1 MPPGNV
7 GVTRRSHCFL
17 HAAVVTR
24 RIIALLVLAVGI
36 SAGIAAGPGQAA
48 RPDVLVRLRPDATAA
63 SSGILARAGGTLVA
77 KELDLWRLPARSAPP
92 ALRSLRA
99 AGAVAFSQPEATYT
113 AAVTTVS
120 AATAADPF
128 AAQEWWRSAIGV
140 DTVTP
145 PGPGVP
151 VSLVDSGVDLG
162 HPEFAGRPNLIALN
176 TQEPQPLGGVHGTAV
191 ASVVGAQEN
200 GVGVVGVY
208 PDAVIRSWDAA
219 TGAGTE
225 LTTTAIV
232 NGILAVSAEGKT
244 VINLSLGG
252 PGPDPAIRSAVDLA
266 IARGSLVV
274 AASGNDGEDGN
285 VLTYPAAYAHVL
297 TVAATQ
303 PDGSVAPW
311 SSRSRFVDLAAPGAQ
326 IPVATVDPAT
336 GGTGWAPE
344 DGTSFATPIVSA
356 AAAWI
361 WTVRPT
367 LDAGQVAQILR
378 STATDIGAP
387 GRDPSS
393 GYGLLNL
400 PAALSAPTPPRDGSE
415 PNDDANQVVPGRDG
429 YHSTP
434 ALLRKATAS
443 TRITGSVDKF
453 EDPRDV
459 YRVWVPKGRRLTAR
473 VTGDAAAALTLARET
488 TQSVAPSLSPADR
501 LARGAQSAAA
511 TTLLY
516 RNATQGRFT
525 LLVVTPKTA
534 DTTRYT
540 LTLTTR

>member
-1 MPPGNV
+1 
-7 GVTRRSHCFL
+7 VTRRLIVLF
-17 HAAVVTR
+17 
-24 RIIALLVLAVGI
+24 VLAVGV
-36 SAGIAAGPGQAA
+36 SAGVVAGTGQAA
-48 RPDVLVRLRPDATAA
+48 RPDVLVRLRPGTTAA
-63 SSGILARAGGTLVA
+63 SSSVIARAGGTLVA
-77 KELDLWRLPARSAPP
+77 KELDLWRLPARSAAP
-92 ALRSLRA
+92 ALETLRA
-99 AGAVAFSQPEATYT
+99 AGAVAFSEPEATYT
-113 AAVTTVS
+113 AAVYS
-120 AATAADPF
+120 ATADDPF
-128 AAQEWWRSAIGV
+128 EAQEWWRSAIGV
-140 DTVTP
+140 DTLTP

-162 HPEFAGRPNLIALN
+162 HPEFANRPNLIALN

-200 GVGVVGVY
+200 GVGIVGVY

-225 LTTTAIV
+225 LTTSAIV
-232 NGILAVSAEGKT
+232 NGILEVSSAGKT

-252 PGPDPAIRSAVDLA
+252 PGADPAIKSAVDVA
-266 IARGSLVV
+266 VARGSLVV

-285 VLTYPAAYAHVL
+285 ALSYPAAYPHVL

-311 SSRSRFVDLAAPGAQ
+311 SSRSQFVDLAAPGAQ

-367 LDAGQVAQILR
+367 LTAAQVAQILR
-378 STATDIGAP
+378 ASATDIGVP
-387 GRDPSS
+387 GRDTSS
-393 GYGLLNL
+393 GYGLLDL
-400 PAALSAPTPPRDGSE
+400 PAALAAPTPLADPGE
-415 PNDDANQVVPGRDG
+415 PNDDANEVVPGRDG

-434 ALLRKATAS
+434 ALLRKSLAS
-443 TRITGSVDKF
+443 TRISGTVDKF

-459 YRVWVPKGRRLTAR
+459 YRVWVPKGRKLSAR
-473 VTGDAAAALTLARET
+473 VTGSAATALTLASSAAQT
-488 TQSVAPSLSPADR
+488 VAPAAASDR
-501 LARGAQSAAA
+501 LARGSQATGV
-511 TTLLY
+511 TTLTY
-516 RNATQGRFT
+516 RNTAQGRFA

-534 DTTRYT
+534 STTQYT

>member
-1 MPPGNV
+1 M
-7 GVTRRSHCFL
+7 TH
-17 HAAVVTR
+17 R
-24 RIIALLVLAVGI
+24 RIIVALFVLAVGV
-36 SAGIAAGPGQAA
+36 SAGVLAGPRDAA
-48 RPDVLVRLRPDATAA
+48 RPDVLVGLRPGSPAA
-63 SSGILARAGGTLVA
+63 SSSVLARAGGTLVA
-77 KELDLWRLPARSAPP
+77 KELHLWRLPARSAAP
-92 ALRSLRA
+92 ALETLRA
-99 AGAVAFSQPEATYT
+99 AGRVAFSESEASYT
-113 AAVTTVS
+113 AAVTSVS
-120 AATAADPF
+120 VSDPF
-128 AAQEWWRSAIGV
+128 VAQEWWRGAIGV
-140 DTVTP
+140 DTLTP

-162 HPEFAGRPNLIALN
+162 HPEFAGRPNLTALN
-176 TQEPQPLGGVHGTAV
+176 AQEPQPLGGVHGTAV

-200 GVGVVGVY
+200 GVGIVGVY

-225 LTTTAIV
+225 LTTSAIV
-232 NGILAVSAEGKT
+232 NGILAVSTQGKT

-252 PGPDPAIRSAVDLA
+252 PGPDPAIESAVDLA
-266 IARGSLVV
+266 VARGSLVV

-285 VLTYPAAYAHVL
+285 ALSYPAAYPHVL
-297 TVAATQ
+297 TVAATE

-356 AAAWI
+356 SAAWL

-393 GYGLLNL
+393 GYGLLDL
-400 PAALSAPTPPRDGSE
+400 PAALSAPAPLRDPNE

-429 YHSTP
+429 YHSAP
-434 ALLRKATAS
+434 ALLRANTAS
-443 TRITGSVDKF
+443 TRISGTIDRS

-459 YRVWVPKGRRLTAR
+459 YRVWVPKGRKLTAHL
-473 VTGDAAAALTLARET
+473 TGDAATTLTLARAS
-488 TQSVAPSLSPADR
+488 TQSVATSLAASDR
-501 LARGAQSAAA
+501 LARGAQTADA
-511 TTLLY
+511 TTLTY
-516 RNATQGRFT
+516 HNTTPGRFT

-534 DTTRYT
+534 STTRYT

>member
-1 MPPGNV
+1 
-7 GVTRRSHCFL
+7 VTHRRI
-17 HAAVVTR
+17 
-24 RIIALLVLAVGI
+24 IIALLVLA
-36 SAGIAAGPGQAA
+36 AGVYAGVVAGPTEAA
-48 RPDVLVRLRPDATAA
+48 RPDVLVGLRPGSSAT
-63 SSGILARAGGTLVA
+63 SSTVLARAGGTLVA
-77 KELDLWRLPARSAPP
+77 KELHLWRLPARSAAP
-92 ALRSLRA
+92 ALEKLRA
-99 AGAVAFSQPEATYT
+99 AGRVAFSESEATYT
-113 AAVTTVS
+113 AAVTSVS
-120 AATAADPF
+120 VSDPLV
-128 AAQEWWRSAIGV
+128 AQEWWRGAIGV
-140 DTVTP
+140 DTLTP

-162 HPEFAGRPNLIALN
+162 HPEFAGRPNLVALN

-225 LTTTAIV
+225 LTTAAIV
-232 NGILAVSAEGKT
+232 NGILAVSADGKT

-252 PGPDPAIRSAVDLA
+252 PGADPAIKAAVDVA
-266 IARGSLVV
+266 VARGSLVV

-285 VLTYPAAYAHVL
+285 QLSYPAAYPHVL

-311 SSRSRFVDLAAPGAQ
+311 SSRSSFVDLAAPGAQ

-336 GGTGWAPE
+336 GATGWAPE

-393 GYGLLNL
+393 GYGLLDL
-400 PAALSAPTPPRDGSE
+400 PAALSAPTPLSDAGE
-415 PNDDANQVVPGRDG
+415 PNDDANQVVPGRNE
-429 YHSTP
+429 YHAAP
-434 ALLRKATAS
+434 ALLDKTAAS
-443 TRITGSVDKF
+443 IRISGTVDKF

-459 YRVWVPKGRRLTAR
+459 YRVWVPKGRKLTAR
-473 VTGDAAAALTLARET
+473 ASGDTATALTLARAT
-488 TQSVAPSLSPADR
+488 AQTVASTLAPSER
-501 LARGAQSAAA
+501 LAKGARTTGA
-511 TTLLY
+511 TTLTY
-516 RNATQGRFT
+516 RNTAQGRYA
-525 LLVVTPKTA
+525 LLVVTPKTTQ
-534 DTTRYT
+534 TTQYT

>member
-1 MPPGNV
+1 M
-7 GVTRRSHCFL
+7 TRRL
-17 HAAVVTR
+17 
-24 RIIALLVLAVGI
+24 IALLVLAVGV
-36 SAGIAAGPGQAA
+36 SAGIVAGPGQAA
-48 RPDVLVRLRPDATAA
+48 RPDVLVRLRPGTTAA
-63 SSGILARAGGTLVA
+63 SSSVIARAGGTLVA
-77 KELDLWRLPARSAPP
+77 KELDLWRLPARSAAP
-92 ALRSLRA
+92 ALETLRA
-99 AGAVAFSQPEATYT
+99 AGAVAFSEPEATYT
-113 AAVTTVS
+113 AAVSS
-120 AATAADPF
+120 ASLTDPF
-128 AAQEWWRSAIGV
+128 VPQEWWRSAIGV
-140 DTVTP
+140 DTLTP

-162 HPEFAGRPNLIALN
+162 HPEFAGRPNLIAIN

-225 LTTTAIV
+225 LTTSAIV
-232 NGILAVSAEGKT
+232 NGILAVSGQGPT

-252 PGPDPAIRSAVDLA
+252 PGPDPAIKSAVDVA
-266 IARGSLVV
+266 VARGALVV
-274 AASGNDGEDGN
+274 AASGNDGQDGN
-285 VLTYPAAYAHVL
+285 ALSYPAAYPHVL

-311 SSRSRFVDLAAPGAQ
+311 SSRSQFVDLAAPGAQ
-326 IPVATVDPAT
+326 IPVATVDPVT
-336 GGTGWAPE
+336 RGTGWAPE

-378 STATDIGAP
+378 STATDIGTP
-387 GRDPSS
+387 GRDPAS
-393 GYGLLNL
+393 GYGLLDL
-400 PAALSAPTPPRDGSE
+400 PAALSAPTPLRDPNE
-415 PNDDANQVVPGRDG
+415 PNDDANQVVPGRDE

-434 ALLRKATAS
+434 ALLRKSLSS
-443 TRITGSVDKF
+443 TRISGTVDKF

-459 YRVWVPKGRRLTAR
+459 YRVWVPKGQKLTAR
-473 VTGDAAAALTLARET
+473 ATGNAATAITLARST
-488 TQSVAPSLSPADR
+488 TQSVAPLTASDR
-501 LARGAQSAAA
+501 LARGAQTATA
-511 TTLLY
+511 TTLSY
-516 RNATQGRFT
+516 RNTAAGRYA

-534 DTTRYT
+534 DTTQYT

>member
-1 MPPGNV
+1 M
-7 GVTRRSHCFL
+7 RRRGIPFFLSVLAAAAFAGAVVSHG
-17 HAAVVTR
+17 HAA
-24 RIIALLVLAVGI
+24 
-36 SAGIAAGPGQAA
+36 
-48 RPDVLVRLRPDATAA
+48 PDVLVQLRPGAPTA
-63 SSGILARAGGTLVA
+63 SSSVLARAGGTFVA
-77 KELDLWRLPARSAPP
+77 EELDLWRLPASSAGP
-92 ALRSLRA
+92 ALQTLRA
-99 AGAVAFSQPEATYT
+99 SGSVAFSEREATYT
-113 AAVTTVS
+113 AAVSSVS
-120 AATAADPF
+120 LSDPLVP
-128 AAQEWWRSAIGV
+128 QEWWRSAVGV
-140 DTVTP
+140 DTLTP

-162 HPEFAGRPNLIALN
+162 HPEFVGRPNLIALN

-200 GVGVVGVY
+200 GVGVVGLY

-219 TGAGTE
+219 TGTGVE

-232 NGILAVSAEGKT
+232 NGILEASQAGRT

-252 PGPDPAIRSAVDLA
+252 PGPDPAIKAAVELA
-266 IARGSLVV
+266 VARGALVV

-285 VLTYPAAYAHVL
+285 QLSYPAAYPHVL

-311 SSRSRFVDLAAPGAQ
+311 SSRSSFVDLAAPGAQ

-336 GGTGWAPE
+336 GATGWAPE
-344 DGTSFATPIVSA
+344 DGTSFATPLVSA

-393 GYGLLNL
+393 GYGLLSL
-400 PAALSAPTPPRDGSE
+400 PAALSAPAPVRDPNE

-429 YHSTP
+429 YHSNP
-434 ALLRKATAS
+434 ALLQKSATS
-443 TRITGSVDKF
+443 TRISGSVDKF

-459 YRVWVPKGRRLTAR
+459 YRVWVPKGRKLTVRA
-473 VTGDAAAALTLARET
+473 TGGAATALTLTRADAR
-488 TQSVAPSLSPADR
+488 SVAPRLAASDR
-501 LARGAQSAAA
+501 LARGAETESA
-511 TTLLY
+511 TRLTY
-516 RNATQGRFT
+516 QNATQGRFA
-525 LLVVTPKTA
+525 LLVVSPKTA
-534 DTTRYT
+534 AATQYTLSVTTR
-540 LTLTTR
+540 

>member
-1 MPPGNV
+1 M
-7 GVTRRSHCFL
+7 TIRRGIVAS
-17 HAAVVTR
+17 
-24 RIIALLVLAVGI
+24 LVLALGV
-36 SAGIAAGPGQAA
+36 SAAVAAGIGQQAA
-48 RPDVLVRLRPDATAA
+48 RPDVLVRLRPHTTDASATV
-63 SSGILARAGGTLVA
+63 LARAGGTLVA
-77 KELDLWRLPARSAPP
+77 KQIDLWRLPARSAAP
-92 ALRSLRA
+92 ALETLRA
-99 AGAVAFSQPEATYT
+99 AGAVAFSEPEATYK
-113 AAVTTVS
+113 
-120 AATAADPF
+120 ATASWVSLSDPF
-128 AAQEWWRSAIGV
+128 VAQEWWRSAIGA
-140 DTVTP
+140 DTLTP
-145 PGPGVP
+145 PGPGVS

-162 HPEFAGRPNLIALN
+162 HPEFANRPNLVALN

-191 ASVVGAQEN
+191 ASVIGAQEN

-225 LTTTAIV
+225 LTTSAIV
-232 NGILAVSAEGKT
+232 NGILAVSAAGKT

-252 PGPDPAIRSAVDLA
+252 PGADPAIEAAVDVA
-266 IARGSLVV
+266 VARGSLVV

-285 VLTYPAAYAHVL
+285 GLSYPAAYPHVL

-311 SSRSRFVDLAAPGAQ
+311 SSRSSFVDLAAPGAQ
-326 IPVATVDPAT
+326 IPVATVDPT
-336 GGTGWAPE
+336 GATGWAPE

-367 LDAGQVAQILR
+367 LEASQVAQILR

-387 GRDPSS
+387 GRDTSS

-400 PAALSAPTPPRDGSE
+400 PAALAAATPLRDSGE

-434 ALLRKATAS
+434 SLLRKSLTS
-443 TRITGSVDKF
+443 TRISGTVDKF
-453 EDPRDV
+453 EDPRDI
-459 YRVWVPKGRRLTAR
+459 YRVWVPKGHTLSAR
-473 VTGDAAAALTLARET
+473 VSGNAATALTLTRSAART
-488 TQSVAPSLSPADR
+488 VAPAAASDR
-501 LARGAQSAAA
+501 LARGSQTARVTAL
-511 TTLLY
+511 TY
-516 RNATQGRFT
+516 RNTAQGRYT
-525 LLVVTPKTA
+525 LLVVTPKA
-534 DTTRYT
+534 TTTTQYT

>member
-1 MPPGNV
+1 MTG
-7 GVTRRSHCFL
+7 
-17 HAAVVTR
+17 R
-24 RIIALLVLAVGI
+24 RIGLTLLVLVAGVSTGAVAT
-36 SAGIAAGPGQAA
+36 SGQAA
-48 RPDVLVRLRPDATAA
+48 RPDVLVRLRPDAPAA
-63 SSGILARAGGTLVA
+63 SSAVLARAGGTLVA
-77 KELDLWRLPARSAPP
+77 RVLDLWRLPARSGDQ
-92 ALRSLRA
+92 ALGTLRK
-99 AGAVAFSQPEATYT
+99 AGAVVFSEPDASYES
-113 AAVTTVS
+113 AVSSVTVS
-120 AATAADPF
+120 DPF
-128 AAQEWWRSAIGV
+128 VPEEWWRSAIGA
-140 DTVTP
+140 TALTP

-162 HPEFAGRPNLIALN
+162 HPEFVGRSDLSALN
-176 TQEPQPLGGVHGTAV
+176 MQEPQPLGGVHGTAV

-200 GVGVVGVY
+200 GVGVVGLY
-208 PDAVIRSWDAA
+208 PAAVIRSWDAA

-225 LTTTAIV
+225 LTSSAIV
-232 NGILAVSAEGKT
+232 SGLLAVSAAGRG

-252 PGPDPAIRSAVDLA
+252 PGPDPAIEAAVELA
-266 IARGSLVV
+266 VARGSLVV

-285 VLTYPAAYAHVL
+285 TLSYPAAYPHVL

-378 STATDIGAP
+378 NSATDIGAP

-400 PAALSAPTPPRDGSE
+400 PAALSTPAPPRDADE
-415 PNDDANQVVPGRDG
+415 PDDDANQIVPGRDG
-429 YHSTP
+429 YHNTP
-434 ALLRKATAS
+434 ALLRKTETSVRISAT
-443 TRITGSVDKF
+443 VDKA

-459 YRVWVPKGRRLTAR
+459 YRVWLLKGRSLTVRTTADFA
-473 VTGDAAAALTLARET
+473 TALSLVRASAD
-488 TQSVAPSLSPADR
+488 SVAPRAPASDL
-501 LARGAQSAAA
+501 LAAGARASAV
-511 TTLLY
+511 TTLAY
-516 RNATQGRFT
+516 HNTSQGHFA
-525 LLVVTPKTA
+525 LLVVSPTTTSTTHYTA
-534 DTTRYT
+534 SITTR
-540 LTLTTR
+540 

>member
-1 MPPGNV
+1 
-7 GVTRRSHCFL
+7 
-17 HAAVVTR
+17 VTR
-24 RIIALLVLAVGI
+24 RIAIALLVLAVGV
-36 SAGIAAGPGQAA
+36 SAGVSAGSGHAA
-48 RPDVLVRLRPDATAA
+48 RADVLVRLRPDPTAA
-63 SSGILARAGGTLVA
+63 SSGVIARAGGTLVA
-77 KELDLWRLPARSAPP
+77 KELDLWRLPARSAAP
-92 ALRSLRA
+92 ALKTLRA
-99 AGAVAFSQPEATYT
+99 AGAVAFSEPEATYT
-113 AAVTTVS
+113 AAVSSVS
-120 AATAADPF
+120 ASDPF
-128 AAQEWWRSAIGV
+128 VAQEWWRSAIGV
-140 DTVTP
+140 DTLTP

-162 HPEFAGRPNLIALN
+162 HPEFAGRPNLVALN

-225 LTTTAIV
+225 LTTSAIV
-232 NGILAVSAEGKT
+232 NGILEVSAVGKT

-252 PGPDPAIRSAVDLA
+252 PGPDEAIKAAVDLA
-266 IARGSLVV
+266 VARGSLVV

-285 VLTYPAAYAHVL
+285 VLTYPAAYPHVL

-400 PAALSAPTPPRDGSE
+400 PAALAAAAPIRDSGE

-429 YHSTP
+429 YHSVP
-434 ALLRKATAS
+434 ALLRKTLAS
-443 TRITGSVDKF
+443 TRISGTVDKS

-459 YRVWVPKGRRLTAR
+459 YRVWVPKGHKLDAR
-473 VTGDAAAALTLARET
+473 VSGNAATALTLAST
-488 TQSVAPSLSPADR
+488 GAQTVAPSPAASDR
-501 LARGAQSAAA
+501 LARGAASSGV
-511 TTLLY
+511 TTLTY
-516 RNATQGRFT
+516 RNAAQGRFA

-534 DTTRYT
+534 ATTQYT